1 MILWNCEV
9 VSQQYDTRVYVYASS
24 SEYRLCV
31 PPAIG
36 FPFALSFES
45 SVPAAFRDSLVIVDA

>member
-1 MILWNCEV
+1 M
-9 VSQQYDTRVYVYASS
+9 TMRVHVCVRP
-24 SEYRLCV
+24 SEYCVRL

-36 FPFALSFES
+36 FPFALSFER